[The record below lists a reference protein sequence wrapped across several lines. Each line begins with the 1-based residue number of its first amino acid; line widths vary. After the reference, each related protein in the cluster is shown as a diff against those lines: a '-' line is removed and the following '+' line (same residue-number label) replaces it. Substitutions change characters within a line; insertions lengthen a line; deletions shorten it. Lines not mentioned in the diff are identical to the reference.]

1 VLSFQLRNRFEVIGS
16 VPDYIPNYQ
25 ESLNYG
31 VHMVWRN
38 PKVPERKADT
48 KSTYSGGRLA
58 DTVRVGTVQYM
69 LRRVHSFE
77 EFIKFVEYFVDVVA
91 TYNGDF
97 VVFPELFTLQLL
109 SIENQEMPP
118 AEAIG
123 ALTEYTP
130 ARSPPRFVRRSMA
143 RQLRPAAA

>member
-1 VLSFQLRNRFEVIGS
+1 
-16 VPDYIPNYQ
+16 
-25 ESLNYG
+25 
-31 VHMVWRN
+31 
-38 PKVPERKADT
+38 
-48 KSTYSGGRLA
+48 
-58 DTVRVGTVQYM
+58 
-69 LRRVHSFE
+69 VHSFE